1 MTKTGLRAA
10 ALGVALMTWA
20 GAAAAD
26 PVHGTWKTVP
36 DDNGAYGHIQV
47 KPCGDKICGTL
58 VKAFE
63 KDGKAGGQDHIGKN
77 IIWDMSANGAAN
89 IPVVKSG
96 RRIATKPIAR
106 KWNCWTTITLR
117 YLAALPLFAV
127 TAAHGHGLSNPVSC
141 YAVGMTSA

>member
-63 KDGKAGGQDHIGKN
+63 KDGKAGGQDHIGKYSGGK
-77 IIWDMSANGAAN
+77 IWAPDRDKTYSSKMALLDNNNLKVSGCIAFICRDGGTW
-89 IPVVKSG
+89 IRVK
-96 RRIATKPIAR
+96 
-106 KWNCWTTITLR
+106 
-117 YLAALPLFAV
+117 
-127 TAAHGHGLSNPVSC
+127 
-141 YAVGMTSA
+141 

>member
-58 VKAFE
+58 VKAFD
-63 KDGKAGGQDHIGKN
+63 KNGKPGSQDHIGKN
-77 IIWDMSANGAAN
+77 IIWDMSANGGGKYSGGKIWAPDRDKTYSSKMELLDNNNLKVSGCIAF
-89 IPVVKSG
+89 ICRDGGTWIRVK
-96 RRIATKPIAR
+96 
-106 KWNCWTTITLR
+106 
-117 YLAALPLFAV
+117 
-127 TAAHGHGLSNPVSC
+127 
-141 YAVGMTSA
+141 